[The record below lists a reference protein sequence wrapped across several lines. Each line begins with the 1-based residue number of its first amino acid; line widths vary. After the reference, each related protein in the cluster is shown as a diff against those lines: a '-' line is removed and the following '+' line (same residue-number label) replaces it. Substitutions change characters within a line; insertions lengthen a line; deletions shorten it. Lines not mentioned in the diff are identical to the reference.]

1 VTEAPKSVDVVIVGA
16 GSAGLG
22 ALREVRKHTQ
32 KLVIVNDG
40 PWGTMCARVGC
51 MPSKALIEAAHA
63 FHRRRDFAEFG
74 VSGADGL
81 RVDLAA
87 VFARVRKV
95 RDVDTGEARQITD
108 DLGDRAVSGRAR
120 LLDAHRVEV
129 NGREIHAERIILAT
143 GSRPLVP
150 ETWHALSDRLLTTDS
165 LFEQTT
171 ISPRLAVVGLGA
183 VGVEIAQAL
192 ARLGCT
198 VTAFDGKTSVAGL
211 SDERIQESL
220 LDALRGEL
228 AVHLGHE
235 AELSGEGG
243 GGVRVKAGDVSVVA
257 DRVLVALGRR
267 PNIEGLGLE
276 TLGVPLDEH
285 GKPEVDPTT
294 MQIGTLPVFLIG
306 DAEGDRPILHEA
318 SDEGHIAGAN
328 AMATTAKH
336 YRRRV
341 PLRIVFTHPNVA
353 MVGRKHSELDLPNAL
368 VGEVSFS
375 DQGRARLALL
385 GPGRLRIY
393 AEKTT
398 GAILGAELCAPDGEH
413 LAHLLAL
420 AIERKATVR
429 DLIRAPF
436 YHPTLEEGVR
446 AALREIAKE
455 LPGAEETEL
464 A

>member
-1 VTEAPKSVDVVIVGA
+1 MTANPKNVDVAILGA

-32 KLVIVNDG
+32 KFVIINDG

-63 FHRRRDFAEFG
+63 YHRRRDLAEFG
-74 VSGADGL
+74 VSGAEGL

-87 VFARVRKV
+87 VLARVRKV

-129 NGREIHAERIILAT
+129 NGQEIHAERIILAT
-143 GSRPLVP
+143 GSRPIVP
-150 ETWHALSDRLLTTDS
+150 EKWHAFSDRLLTTDT

-171 ISPRLAVVGLGA
+171 IPPRVAVVGLGA

-192 ARLGCT
+192 ARLGCA
-198 VTAFDGKTSVAGL
+198 VTAFDGKTAVAGL

-235 AELSGEGG
+235 ADLSGEGG
-243 GGVRVKAGDVSVVA
+243 DVRVKAGDVSVVA
-257 DRVLVALGRR
+257 DRILVALGRR
-267 PNIEGLGLE
+267 PNIEGLGLD

-306 DAEGDRPILHEA
+306 DAEGDRPIQHEA

-328 AMATTAKH
+328 AMATTTKH

-353 MVGRKHSELDLPNAL
+353 MVGSKHSELDLPNAL
-368 VGEVSFS
+368 IGEVGFS
-375 DQGRARLALL
+375 DQGRARLGLL

-393 AEKTT
+393 AEKAT

-446 AALREIAKE
+446 TALREIAKE
-455 LPGAEETEL
+455 LPGSGEVEL
-464 A
+464 V